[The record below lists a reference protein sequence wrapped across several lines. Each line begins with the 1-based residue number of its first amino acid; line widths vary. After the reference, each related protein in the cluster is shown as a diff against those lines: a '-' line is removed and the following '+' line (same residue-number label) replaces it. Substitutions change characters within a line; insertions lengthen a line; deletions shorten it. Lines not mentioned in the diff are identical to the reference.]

1 MYKEGVIQSITR
13 ELQKLLE
20 SFSPEDNFLINNQ
33 SIPLNKEIFQP
44 LSPQSGKTIAFIDGG
59 QADILSAANFHLSFI
74 RVCAVLFRDTKKFFL
89 HTKEYY
95 LLTTVQYE
103 NNNYYYH
110 SKVFSGDTPLI
121 PHLRVRATDP
131 AISTG
136 HRRAPLSVMSSMA
149 RRFSELA
156 LAAQVKADVIVLD
169 GTLEAT
175 YPKEEE
181 YLVRLGTNI
190 IALAKTSDLV
200 TVKGNNPTVFL
211 HQQFPGCWW
220 YPVTEKNGITT
231 SFVKLHPKSEHVF
244 RCETNNLPEI
254 LSSLLPYC
262 TDPIFIGYPYGLIVA
277 DQHARV
283 SREEQR
289 SLGLQFLTKNPELK
303 KYLHSKDAHRLLD
316 GDHSSF

>member
-74 RVCAVLFRDTKKFFL
+74 RVCAVLFRDTKKISL
-89 HTKEYY
+89 QKKEYY
-95 LLTTVQYE
+95 LLTTVHYE
-103 NNNYYYH
+103 NNDYYYH
-110 SKVFSGDTPLI
+110 LRVFGDGTILI
-121 PHLRVRATDP
+121 PNLQIRATDP
-131 AISTG
+131 TISTG
-136 HRRAPLSVMSSMA
+136 HRRAPLSIMSSMA
-149 RRFSELA
+149 RHFSELA
-156 LAAQVKADVIVLD
+156 LAAQATTDLIVLD

-175 YPKEEE
+175 YPGEEE
-181 YLVRLGTNI
+181 YLAHLGVNV

-200 TVKGNNPTVFL
+200 TVKGNNPMVFL
-211 HQQFPGCWW
+211 HHQFPGCWW
-220 YPVTEKNGITT
+220 YPVTEKDRTTT
-231 SFVKLHPKSEHVF
+231 SFVKLHPKSEHIF
-244 RCETNNLPEI
+244 RCETNKSPEI
-254 LSSLLPYC
+254 ISSLIPYC
-262 TDPIFIGYPYGLIVA
+262 TDPLFIGYPYGLIVA
-277 DQHARV
+277 DQQARV

-289 SLGLQFLTKNPELK
+289 SLELQFLTKNPQLK